1 MQGRSS
7 AKAISEHPVW
17 ADLMPELFNKLT
29 SLQRFEASLNAADLV
44 QAVLGILDN
53 EPPPQDVTM
62 VSSWVICKFKGL
74 YVGLDWETKAFRGV
88 FRTVDAARRAAGP
101 FPAPEGFVLL
111 F

>member
-1 MQGRSS
+1 MS
-7 AKAISEHPVW
+7 AKAVSEHPVW
-17 ADLMPELFNKLT
+17 TDFMPELFKKLT
-29 SLQRFEASLNAADLV
+29 SLQQFEASLNAADLV
-44 QAVLGILDN
+44 QAVLGILDT
-53 EPPPQDVTM
+53 EHPSQDVLM

-74 YVGLDWETKAFRGV
+74 WVSLDWETKAFRGV